1 MTPMSLDALGAL
13 ARAPRRLLRN
23 LWARLRRPS
32 LVRRLM
38 FAQIGMM
45 TLLWSVAVALL
56 LGSAMIDD
64 LSTLDASQRSM
75 LTVAR
80 NLTDQPA
87 KQYES
92 LRAMD
97 LALRNAFGS
106 GNDATLSPSVIVW
119 QNGREI
125 YRSDGVPSG
134 ISNTR
139 PDVGETVEADGK
151 SWRARTIESPTGKT
165 RVTLITPGGMQIWL
179 TFQTRGYYVLPLIIS
194 VPFLLLPAWLS
205 IRLALRPWRKVAR
218 EIASRGP
225 HDLAPVTALPRHEEL
240 LPLVHNFNAL
250 MDRLRASIAREQSF
264 IADAAHE
271 LRTPIAAMRVNV
283 EALQSLLTQHIPT
296 ERQHELFARV
306 LNSNARAERLVGQ
319 LLRLMRSN
327 AQASAPGPLR
337 LDDLL
342 QERLAALSALAHV
355 REVEIELV
363 TDEPVEIAGDRD
375 SLVSMIDNLID
386 NATKYSPVGSTVSV
400 GIRRLGNEAVLTVA
414 DQGPGIMPA
423 LRERV
428 FDRFFRDPDQ
438 TQTGSGLGLAIVR
451 AVIDAHGGTIALD
464 GTGLGPGLQVTVR
477 LPLAGASSPGAFGPL
492 GPLGA
497 VTPAES

>member
-1 MTPMSLDALGAL
+1 MTAEA
-13 ARAPRRLLRN
+13 APPGPATPAVQPTRSPRSPRGLRRLLHNAWQRV
-23 LWARLRRPS
+23 RRPS
-32 LVRRLM
+32 LMRRLM
-38 FAQIGMM
+38 FAQIAVM
-45 TLLWSVAVALL
+45 TLLWSIAVVLL
-56 LGSAMIDD
+56 LGSAMTDD

-75 LTVAR
+75 LVVAR

-87 KQYES
+87 RQQES

-97 LALRNAFGS
+97 LALRNALGN
-106 GNDATLSPSVIVW
+106 GNDAALSPSVIVW
-119 QNGREI
+119 QNGKRI
-125 YRSDGVPSG
+125 YHSDGVPPG
-134 ISNTR
+134 IANTR
-139 PDVGETVEADGK
+139 PDIGETVQADGK
-151 SWRARTIESPTGKT
+151 TWRARTIESPSGKT
-165 RVTLITPGGMQIWL
+165 HVTLVTPGGMQLWL
-179 TFQTRGYYVLPLIIS
+179 TFQTRGYYILPLVIS
-194 VPFLLLPAWLS
+194 VPFLLFPAWLS
-205 IRLALRPWRKVAR
+205 IRLALRPWRRVAR

-225 HDLAPVTALPRHEEL
+225 HDLAPVSEQPRHDEL

-250 MDRLRASIAREQSF
+250 MERLRASIAREQSF

-283 EALQSLLTQHIPT
+283 EALQSLLTERIPT

-306 LNSNARAERLVGQ
+306 LSSNARAERLVGQ

-327 AQASAPGPLR
+327 AHAAAAHPLR

-355 REVEIELV
+355 REVELELV
-363 TDEPVEIAGDRD
+363 SDEPVAIAADRD
-375 SLVSMIDNLID
+375 SLLSMIDNLID
-386 NATKYSPVGSTVSV
+386 NATKYSPVGSVVSV
-400 GIRRLGNEAVLTVA
+400 GVRRDDGMAVVTVA

-451 AVIDAHGGTIALD
+451 AVVEAHGGSIVLGD
-464 GTGLGPGLQVTVR
+464 TGLGPGLLVTVR
-477 LPLAGASSPGAFGPL
+477 LPLTQQA
-492 GPLGA
+492 
-497 VTPAES
+497 

>member
-1 MTPMSLDALGAL
+1 MPRGFGASLAQ
-13 ARAPRRLLRN
+13 APGRLMRN
-23 LWARLRRPS
+23 LWGRLRRPS

-38 FAQIGMM
+38 FAQIAMM

-56 LGSAMIDD
+56 LGSAMFDD
-64 LSTLDASQRSM
+64 LSTLDASHRAM

-80 NLTDQPA
+80 NMTDQPA

-92 LRAMD
+92 LRALD
-97 LALRNAFGS
+97 LGLRNALGN
-106 GNDATLSPSVIVW
+106 GNDASLSPSVIVW

-134 ISNTR
+134 IVNSR
-139 PDVGETVEADGK
+139 PDIGETVEADGK

-165 RVTLITPGGMQIWL
+165 RVTLITPGGVQIWL
-179 TFQTRGYYVLPLIIS
+179 TFQSRGYYILPLIVS
-194 VPFLLLPAWLS
+194 VPFLLFPAWLS

-225 HDLAPVTALPRHEEL
+225 HDLAPVTELPRHDEL

-306 LNSNARAERLVGQ
+306 LSSNVRAERLVGQ
-319 LLRLMRSN
+319 LLRLMRSH
-327 AQASAPGPLR
+327 AQTSAPGPLR

-363 TDEPVEIAGDRD
+363 ADEPVEIAGDRD

-386 NATKYSPVGSTVSV
+386 NATKYSPVGATVSV
-400 GIRRLGNEAVLTVA
+400 GIQRVGDEAVLTVA

-451 AVIDAHGGTIALD
+451 SVIDVHGGSIALD
-464 GTGLGPGLQVTVR
+464 DTGMGPGLRVTVR
-477 LPLAGASSPGAFGPL
+477 LPLAATGEP

-497 VTPAES
+497 LGTVAPAAS